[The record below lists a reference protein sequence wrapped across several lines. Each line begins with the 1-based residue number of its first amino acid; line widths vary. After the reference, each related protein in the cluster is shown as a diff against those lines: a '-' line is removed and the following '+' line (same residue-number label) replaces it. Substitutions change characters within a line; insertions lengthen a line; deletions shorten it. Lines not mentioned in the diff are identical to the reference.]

1 MYAGYLGE
9 PLEAEVGARGSGGW
23 TFFGAPPDSVIPD
36 FIVDLVIIVTGW
48 LHALNR
54 PLLEKQSERGKS

>member
-1 MYAGYLGE
+1 MHAGYLGE
-9 PLEAEVGARGSGGW
+9 PLEAAVGAGGW

-48 LHALNR
+48 LHPLNR
-54 PLLEKQSERGKS
+54 PLLEKQRERKS